1 MPNMHKVFQFK
12 ESEVKLTAIRA
23 QGPGG
28 QNVNKV
34 SSAIH
39 LRFDILASGLSDSV
53 KARILSS
60 KDSRITK
67 EGVLVMKVQ
76 DTRSQEMNR
85 LLAWSKL
92 DELIKSFS
100 TVEKIRRATRPKRS
114 SVEKRLREKK
124 QRSALKSSRGIMAP

>member
-1 MPNMHKVFQFK
+1 MHKVFQFK

>member
-53 KARILSS
+53 KARILAS

-100 TVEKIRRATRPKRS
+100 AVEKIRRATRPKRS

>member
-100 TVEKIRRATRPKRS
+100 TVEKIRRATLPKRS